1 MILFVNILLLLTSF
15 SLLVLFIDIATLL
28 SFCSS
33 FSGLIFSLFLINR
46 CWTISWCNLSL
57 FILSLI
63 CLSWLFTA
71 LSYFSVFFSLFMVSY
86 CFVSNL
92 LALFF
97 NVLNFLSVFNF
108 KMLAVA
114 LFCFSLIFFH
124 CEFLWLIFFTFTSAV
139 IKDFLIFSFLVIF
152 LIHSSFIC
160 FLNSLA
166 YIFISNDCFIS
177 EAFFIVCCSN
187 LFGCLAKHFVELL
200 M

>member
-1 MILFVNILLLLTSF
+1 MLLLLASF
-15 SLLVLFIDIATLL
+15 SSLVLFIDIATLL
-28 SFCSS
+28 SFWLS
-33 FSGLIFSLFLINR
+33 FSGLIFSLFLVNR

-63 CLSWLFTA
+63 CFSWLFAA
-71 LSYFSVFFSLFMVSY
+71 LSFFSVFLSLFMFLFY
-86 CFVSNL
+86 FVYNL

-108 KMLAVA
+108 KMLAAA

-124 CEFLWLIFFTFTSAV
+124 CEFLWLIFFIFTSAV
-139 IKDFLIFSFLVIF
+139 VKDFLIFSFLAIF
-152 LIHSSFIC
+152 LIHSTYIC

-166 YIFISNDCFIS
+166 YIFFSNDCFIS
-177 EAFFIVCCSN
+177 EAFFIVYCSN
-187 LFGCLAKHFVELL
+187 LFGCLAEHFVVLL